1 MRRTIRILA
10 IGAVAAASLAGAS
23 SAFATSTVCASGC
36 PYTSINAAIGALPSG
51 STISIGEGTYVENV
65 VVNKED
71 TLKGTGVTKVTVR
84 TSVDNPECEP
94 GSLCGGSA
102 SNIILV
108 EANNVK
114 IEGMT
119 LDGSNTALSG
129 AVEREGV
136 KIDARNGIITNHLAG
151 SFSNLRVSKVK
162 VKNVFL
168 RGIYQ
173 SSENSFNFNHD
184 IVENVQGSGASI
196 AMFSFGSSGVFE
208 ANKVLKSNDAISS
221 NWSTGISFV
230 GNTITSSESGI
241 HTDNNGGKGGV
252 ADLIKA
258 NKVSACKTNG
268 YGIFVFAPYRS
279 ATVIG
284 NSIKGCAV
292 GIAAFGSQ
300 EAGQGPKFV
309 GNIVNGKGA
318 VSSEPT
324 VGAYI
329 TTDMLGFGS
338 ADVTATLESNTLEHF
353 GTGMLVTQTKPTGG
367 DPVGGQATVTANNKN
382 QFILDTTGAFGDE
395 KTAVS
400 AKEDWWGCAEGP
412 NNAPPCTSASGTVE
426 YIPFLTAKP

>member
-10 IGAVAAASLAGAS
+10 ISAVAVGALATAS
-23 SAFATSTVCASGC
+23 SAFASTTVCASGC
-36 PYTSINAAIGALPSG
+36 PYTSINTAIGALPSG
-51 STISIGEGTYVENV
+51 STILIGEGEFVENV
-65 VVNKED
+65 IVNKED
-71 TLKGTGVTKVTVR
+71 TLKGKGQTKTTVR
-84 TSVDNPECEP
+84 TSVSNPNCAG
-94 GSLCGGSA
+94 GSLCGGTA

-119 LDGSNTALSG
+119 LDGSNPSLGGGVTI
-129 AVEREGV
+129 EGV
-136 KIDARNGIITNHLAG
+136 KVDARNGIITNHEVG
-151 SFSNLRVSKVK
+151 SYSNLRASRVK

-173 SSENSFNFNHD
+173 SSENSFNFSHD
-184 IVENVQGSGASI
+184 AVENVQGSEASI

-208 ANKVLKSNDAISS
+208 GNKVSKANDAISS
-221 NWSTGISFV
+221 NWSTGISFIS
-230 GNTITSSESGI
+230 NTITGSASGI

-258 NKVSACKTNG
+258 NKVSACKKDG
-268 YGIFVFAPYRS
+268 YGVFVFAPYRS

-300 EAGQGPKFV
+300 EPGQGPKFV
-309 GNIVNGKGA
+309 SDIVNGTGA

-329 TTDMLGFGS
+329 TTDMLGFGF
-338 ADVTATLESNTLEHF
+338 ADVTATLEGSTFSHF
-353 GTGMLVTQTKPTGG
+353 GTGLLVTQTTPTEG
-367 DPVGGQATVTANNKN
+367 DEAGGQATVTASPNN
-382 QFILDTTGAFGDE
+382 QFVLDTTGAFGEE
-395 KTAVS
+395 KTVVN
-400 AKEDWWGCAEGP
+400 AKEDWWGCAAGP
-412 NNAPPCTSASGTVE
+412 NNAPPCTSASGTVVFT
-426 YIPFLTAKP
+426 PFLTAKP